1 MRDIAY
7 IVRDMVIPEIT
18 KDAKH
23 ILLHL
28 ASREG
33 DNETSWPS
41 QRTLSECT
49 NISIKGVQRALNCL
63 LAHNLIT
70 RESGKLKGKA
80 NCYRVTI
87 PATYIQEYY
96 LKRDQGS
103 GIRDQKKRD
112 EGWGMRDER
121 RGKRKKVGHSDLQ
134 GRPNET
140 QGCVTVTYI
149 KENNKEEN
157 KSKSVSNP
165 TNRHTIAK
173 NEAAKICYSLG
184 ASKEEAFKFWRYNE
198 AKGWPLL
205 DTMPLPDI
213 AKRWIDEWQRREP
226 ESYAYEVNRRR
237 EAAQE
242 QRIREMILK
251 VRAEQEQENAGK
263 KTPKIEGY

>member
-96 LKRDQGS
+96 LKRDEKRGAGNKEQGRS
-103 GIRDQKKRD
+103 KR
-112 EGWGMRDER
+112 
-121 RGKRKKVGHSDLQ
+121 KVGHSDLL

-157 KSKSVSNP
+157 K
-165 TNRHTIAK
+165 R
-173 NEAAKICYSLG
+173 
-184 ASKEEAFKFWRYNE
+184 
-198 AKGWPLL
+198 
-205 DTMPLPDI
+205 
-213 AKRWIDEWQRREP
+213 
-226 ESYAYEVNRRR
+226 
-237 EAAQE
+237 
-242 QRIREMILK
+242 
-251 VRAEQEQENAGK
+251 
-263 KTPKIEGY
+263 

>member
-96 LKRDQGS
+96 LKRDEKRGTGNRQQGRS
-103 GIRDQKKRD
+103 KR
-112 EGWGMRDER
+112 
-121 RGKRKKVGHSDLQ
+121 KVGHSDLQ

-205 DTMPLPDI
+205 DTMTLLDI

-237 EAAQE
+237 EAAQD

>member
-96 LKRDQGS
+96 LKRDEKRGTGNRQQGRS
-103 GIRDQKKRD
+103 KR
-112 EGWGMRDER
+112 
-121 RGKRKKVGHSDLQ
+121 KVGHSDLQ

-205 DTMPLPDI
+205 DTMTLLDI

-237 EAAQE
+237 EAAQD

-263 KTPKIEGY
+263 EKAEI

>member
-41 QRTLSECT
+41 QRTLAQCT

-70 RESGKLKGKA
+70 RDSGKLKGKA

-87 PATYIQEYY
+87 PAVYIQEYY
-96 LKRDQGS
+96 MKRDQGS
-103 GIRDQKKRD
+103 GVRDQKKRD

-121 RGKRKKVGHSDLQ
+121 RGKRKKVGHSDLR

-140 QGCVTVTYI
+140 QGCVTMTYI

-157 KSKSVSNP
+157 KSKLVSLR
-165 TNRHTIAK
+165 TNRQTIAK
-173 NEAAKICYSLG
+173 NDAVKVCYSLG
-184 ASKEEAFKFWRYNE
+184 ASAEESYKFWRFNE
-198 AKGWPLL
+198 SKGWPLL
-205 DTMPLPDI
+205 ATMTLQDI
-213 AKRWIDEWQRREP
+213 AKTWIDEWRRKEP
-226 ESYAYEVNRRR
+226 QAYAYEVERRR
-237 EAAQE
+237 EAA
-242 QRIREMILK
+242 RE
-251 VRAEQEQENAGK
+251 AEFRRLAAEMRRE
-263 KTPKIEGY
+263 EGSGISNQGSEGTD